1 MSSPPTHRKPSVPH
15 QVRTAAEP
23 RQNRLYPVRLSHI
36 EQINP
41 TVRLLQLALPPSNQ
55 ESDTDSDTPESEPF
69 TFLPGQW
76 LDVHIPSIA
85 NAGGFTITSTPADA
99 TALPVPSPNHDNGAF
114 DQDEEPL
121 SVSVDD
127 NETGLP
133 PVDAHGRQPY
143 VELAV
148 QKAPSNPA
156 SAWLWREPREILDQE
171 LRVRVG
177 GSFVWPPTGVDDL
190 DKVQKV
196 VLVAGGVGI
205 NPLISILSHLNNNTN
220 NTNHHHPHSYNIH
233 ILYSTKHPPNTD
245 LSQILFLPRLQQIIR
260 SQSYSHRLCI
270 SLDLFL
276 TSPSSSENPT
286 SPASDAASSSSS
298 PPSADEFHIHNRRIN
313 ESDLRTALAS
323 ANGRTEPAGTVC
335 YVCGPPR
342 MTDEMVDVLGGLLG
356 GQERVFYEKWW
367 G

>member
-41 TVRLLQLALPPSNQ
+41 TVRLLQLAIPPSNQ
-55 ESDTDSDTPESEPF
+55 DPESDSDTPASEPF

-99 TALPVPSPNHDNGAF
+99 TALPVPSPKQGNGA
-114 DQDEEPL
+114 DEDESL
-121 SVSVDD
+121 SVSVEDD
-127 NETGLP
+127 ETGLP
-133 PVDAHGRQPY
+133 PVDAQGRQPY

-177 GSFVWPPTGVDDL
+177 GSFVWPPTGVDNL
-190 DKVQKV
+190 DKVQTV
-196 VLVAGGVGI
+196 VLIAGGVGI
-205 NPLISILSHLNNNTN
+205 NPLISILSHLNNNSSKT
-220 NTNHHHPHSYNIH
+220 PHSFTIH
-233 ILYSTKHPPNTD
+233 ILYSTKQPHTSD
-245 LSQILFLPRLQQIIR
+245 LSQILFLSRLQQIIR
-260 SQSYSHRLCI
+260 SQSYSRRLCI

-276 TSPSSSENPT
+276 TSPSDQPT
-286 SPASDAASSSSS
+286 SSVSDGATSAPPAAA
-298 PPSADEFHIHNRRIN
+298 ADDLRVHKRRIN

-323 ANGRTEPAGTVC
+323 ATGRVEPAETVC

-342 MTDEMVDVLGGLLG
+342 MTDEMVDVLGGMLG

-367 G
+367 